1 MSRAGTTRSWFIR
14 PTCSGTLEARVE
26 MKIWKDLRLM
36 GYLNFRPMA
45 SLLLPR
51 RSSNMLMAV

>member
-1 MSRAGTTRSWFIR
+1 
-14 PTCSGTLEARVE
+14 